1 MENESFYLS
10 LWRSLRAPEPNL
22 VMRLAMSIVAAL
34 VLGAGGVAG
43 AWAYAQF
50 YGNGYV
56 RDEQAAV
63 AMALAGACWF
73 VVLILMWRPM
83 RYGRQIA
90 VPTITTLAIIVA
102 AIAGSAAIDEL
113 LNRRDEEMLILA
125 VVLLGTAIVILVWL
139 PTAQRLLR
147 GRPVVGPDDLVL
159 VSCPR
164 CGYSLIGLRNLRCP
178 ECGTEFTIDE
188 LIRAQDYS
196 GVRKVSAAEAER
208 LSQPGLRTTSEV
220 KGDSEGS
227 EQKHA

>member
-1 MENESFYLS
+1 MENESFYIS

-22 VMRLAMSIVAAL
+22 AMRLAMSIVAAL
-34 VLGAGGVAG
+34 VLGAGGIVA

-63 AMALAGACWF
+63 AMSLAGASWF
-73 VVLILMWRPM
+73 VVLILIWRPM

-102 AIAGSAAIDEL
+102 AIGGSVAIDEL

-125 VVLLGTAIVILVWL
+125 VLLLGGAVIILVWL

-159 VSCPR
+159 VSCPG

-208 LSQPGLRTTSEV
+208 LNQPQLRTTSEV
-220 KGDSEGS
+220 EGDSEGS